1 MRRSGV
7 RIPLAP
13 PSSTYTK
20 HCQTEYA
27 YFPLGGSP
35 GGFCVALAVGVVA
48 VGALA
53 SVALAVGVLAAGVP
67 ALDVLVVAGLVLS
80 GVVVAVD
87 VVFLG
92 GVWEWC
98 AGVGGEVVGEG
109 GECPAV
115 GGVLGEGLGDEGAAD
130 GVDVAPASLP
140 AVTVAAL
147 FVEVAEWGAADGVAG
162 AGFLTEAFDHFGGQ
176 VVAVELDDAAHDAVR
191 QHAAGGR
198 CFRWWR
204 SGGRRCPRRLG

>member
-1 MRRSGV
+1 M
-7 RIPLAP
+7 L
-13 PSSTYTK
+13 
-20 HCQTEYA
+20 
-27 YFPLGGSP
+27 
-35 GGFCVALAVGVVA
+35 LAVGVAA
-48 VGALA
+48 VVALA
-53 SVALAVGVLAAGVP
+53 SVALAVGVLTVG
-67 ALDVLVVAGLVLS
+67 VLVVAGLVLS
-80 GVVVAVD
+80 GVVVVVD

-162 AGFLTEAFDHFGGQ
+162 AGFLIEAFDHFGGQ
-176 VVAVELDDAAHDAVR
+176 VVAVELEDAAHDAVR

-198 CFRWWR
+198 CFRW
-204 SGGRRCPRRLG
+204 